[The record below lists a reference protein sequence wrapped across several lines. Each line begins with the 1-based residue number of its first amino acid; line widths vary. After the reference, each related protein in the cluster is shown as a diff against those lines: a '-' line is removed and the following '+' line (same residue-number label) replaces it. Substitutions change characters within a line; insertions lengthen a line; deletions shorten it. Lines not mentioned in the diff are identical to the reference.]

1 MSRGWWNRIIM
12 VVRSFCC
19 VWLSLVFLCGF
30 AFMLTYLIRR
40 RCDTL
45 PHCAPIRRS
54 TDKLSPLTC
63 YIFAQTSVLF
73 PNRCVYSDKVFF
85 KEGGSQAA
93 CLDGPTTWEPVAF
106 LSLWWLL
113 AISNERER
121 ERATRSSPEFF
132 RADIHN
138 RGKRDVLP
146 QHACGL
152 IVHFFSDVTLGRVLD
167 SGSRLQAE

>member
-1 MSRGWWNRIIM
+1 M

-85 KEGGSQAA
+85 FLKKGGVRLPVWMDRPPESQLPFSHYGD
-93 CLDGPTTWEPVAF
+93 CSPSPMR
-106 LSLWWLL
+106 
-113 AISNERER
+113 ERER
-121 ERATRSSPEFF
+121 ERPGALQSFSVLIFTTEENAMFCHNMHVVSLCTFF
-132 RADIHN
+132 
-138 RGKRDVLP
+138 
-146 QHACGL
+146 QM
-152 IVHFFSDVTLGRVLD
+152 
-167 SGSRLQAE
+167 